1 MQVLAILTGQAPQLA
16 ARMFGNLASGIKPT
30 KPEELGDC
38 QQSSATQEKKSW
50 AVREVALARHF
61 HPSLVGDQRG
71 RSSLR
76 AMDDRRAASWLQS
89 EFER

>member
-38 QQSSATQEKKSW
+38 QQSAATQEKKSW
-50 AVREVALARHF
+50 AVREVALARSL
-61 HPSLVGDQRG
+61 PSVPGG
-71 RSSLR
+71 RSTR
-76 AMDDRRAASWLQS
+76 ALIPAGNR
-89 EFER
+89 